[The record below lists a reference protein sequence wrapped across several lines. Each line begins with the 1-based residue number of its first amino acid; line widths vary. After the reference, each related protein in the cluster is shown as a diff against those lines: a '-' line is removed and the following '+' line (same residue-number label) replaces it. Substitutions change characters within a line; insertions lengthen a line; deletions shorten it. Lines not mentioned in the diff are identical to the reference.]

1 MKRSLCVF
9 TIGLALSASLLAAD
23 APKNGNVPP
32 SPSPAPRAPRAIS
45 GRAQLETLLQSPAK
59 LDFEARNRVSVRE
72 ILDKLHEKHRLS
84 LRFDS
89 PTLAALLEKSQ
100 SSSSYHPG
108 QVASGLGS
116 LPLGLISS
124 YSAAPVCCSPAGA
137 YLSGAPVCSAPGCVG
152 HAWAPVQAPPASTWP
167 SVNYRSKEPIA
178 QVSAYEA
185 SPADAEEASS
195 GAPAPAAPA
204 PAATTVDPALPVP
217 PLNAA
222 AGPALP
228 VPALAPAAS
237 VGPATAATAV
247 APAAP
252 LPPANAAVGRAA
264 LPPVKPPVLKGHVYD
279 PTVTASAPGLVATV
293 PNQLREAKQLPG
305 NEPRKKRLEE
315 AADRL
320 REKLEQAEQESED
333 TPVGLPAGPGT
344 TDPPKAEPTPPSTTA
359 GSAQSS
365 TSELLQTID
374 ELLETEVDV
383 QTLDLSSVS
392 IATILRHALDAV
404 PTTNGDDFAGMPILV
419 TNASLLDYLV
429 EDDGLLITSRMKA
442 LSKRETRVY
451 SLKQLS
457 DIPPEQLA
465 KTIRQS
471 IRPWSWRSQ
480 INDLGDQL
488 KGTPLPAETMTSLL
502 KSGVQLI
509 SAEAGME
516 VTPSEEPEAKPANA
530 ANDAKQMEM
539 LGGAISNGLV
549 TLAHSTLLVMEMMHY
564 AEPPTATIQTLGNKL
579 IVTQSQAAHRE
590 IAELLKQLSDE

>member
-9 TIGLALSASLLAAD
+9 AMGLALSASLWAAD
-23 APKNGNVPP
+23 APKKGKATPP
-32 SPSPAPRAPRAIS
+32 PAPTTPRAIS
-45 GRAQLETLLQSPAK
+45 GRTQLETLLQAPAK
-59 LDFEARNRVSVRE
+59 LDFDGRHRITVRE
-72 ILDKLHEKHRLS
+72 ILDKLHEHHRLS

-100 SSSSYHPG
+100 GSSSYHSG

-116 LPLGLISS
+116 LPLGLITTYSSTPVSCAPVGVYPTAPVYAVPALPAVTLPDPS
-124 YSAAPVCCSPAGA
+124 YSNRPVVQVSVAGEPPVDAEQVRPQTAPVAE
-137 YLSGAPVCSAPGCVG
+137 APTL
-152 HAWAPVQAPPASTWP
+152 QP
-167 SVNYRSKEPIA
+167 SSDEQLREEMLKARSKMRKQQIQQAAA
-178 QVSAYEA
+178 QLPQANELPKA
-185 SPADAEEASS
+185 AAAPADAT
-195 GAPAPAAPA
+195 PAPVA
-204 PAATTVDPALPVP
+204 
-217 PLNAA
+217 
-222 AGPALP
+222 
-228 VPALAPAAS
+228 ALAPAG
-237 VGPATAATAV
+237 VVPADDD
-247 APAAP
+247 PSI
-252 LPPANAAVGRAA
+252 PPA
-264 LPPVKPPVLKGHVYD
+264 
-279 PTVTASAPGLVATV
+279 
-293 PNQLREAKQLPG
+293 
-305 NEPRKKRLEE
+305 
-315 AADRL
+315 
-320 REKLEQAEQESED
+320 
-333 TPVGLPAGPGT
+333 
-344 TDPPKAEPTPPSTTA
+344 KAEPQASPATGNS
-359 GSAQSS
+359 
-365 TSELLQTID
+365 LQETID
-374 ELLETEVDV
+374 ELLESEVDV

-419 TNASLLDYLV
+419 TNASLLDYLI

-457 DIPPEQLA
+457 GIPPEQLA

-509 SAEAGME
+509 SAEAGVE
-516 VTPSEEPEAKPANA
+516 VTPSEEPEVKPTNSAS
-530 ANDAKQMEM
+530 DAKQMEM
-539 LGGAISNGLV
+539 LGGAVTNGLV